1 MPGIETGRINY
12 LTTGFHKFGSIIYF
26 EVVAISNEKRRL
38 LNCPT
43 LREKCPNTEFFSV
56 PYFPPFGLNTEIYSV
71 LSVFRPNAGK
81 YGPEKTPHLST
92 FHAVLSFI
100 NAGANYWEVKLI
112 TYFPTTNSTEKL
124 VRYSLTEQKK
134 AFSVLLCFKEQTWRF
149 HYKISIVLPY
159 MVKAQ

>member
-56 PYFPPFGLNTEIYSV
+56 PYFLAFGLNTEIYSV
-71 LSVFRPNAGK
+71 SLCISPECGK
-81 YGPEKTPHLST
+81 IRTRKNSALEHFSRSTKFHKCRSQLLGSQTDNLFSNDKFNRKTCQIQS
-92 FHAVLSFI
+92 
-100 NAGANYWEVKLI
+100 YW
-112 TYFPTTNSTEKL
+112 T
-124 VRYSLTEQKK
+124 KK
-134 AFSVLLCFKEQTWRF
+134 
-149 HYKISIVLPY
+149 SIQCVTLF
-159 MVKAQ
+159 